1 MLRHL
6 YIVRLLSRQQKA
18 QASPDSVIAS
28 AVVVPDLGPLNNSIR
43 LAQYHRKKAIKTINP
58 SASFP
63 LAVYA

>member
-18 QASPDSVIAS
+18 QESPHSVITNV
-28 AVVVPDLGPLNNSIR
+28 VVVPDLGPLNNSIR
-43 LAQYHRKKAIKTINP
+43 LTQYRRKKAIKMINP